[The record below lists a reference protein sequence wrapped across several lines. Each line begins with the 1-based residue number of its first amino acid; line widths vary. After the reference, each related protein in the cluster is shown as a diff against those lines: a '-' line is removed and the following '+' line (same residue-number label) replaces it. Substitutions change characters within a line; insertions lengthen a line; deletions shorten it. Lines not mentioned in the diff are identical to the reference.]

1 MEPLFAALDLA
12 EAHRAARGR
21 LLSRPGGRPYESRD
35 YSGQRV
41 LITGGMGFLGG
52 HVAARLVEAGAD
64 VTIFD
69 IDVSSQRPS
78 IINDAVDGFAS
89 QVTLVHGDVR
99 NEDDVEAA
107 LGSPFDFVFHFAAY
121 SVIEHSTD
129 HPVDTISTN
138 VLGVVK
144 LLEAIRQSS
153 WRPKS
158 IVFASTDK
166 VYGQM
171 ETPSYSEDS
180 PLRGIGVYD
189 AAKLAGDVFARTY
202 NEVFGLPSVVLR
214 LCNIF
219 GPHDYNVTFRLIPKA
234 LTKIFAK
241 YVPEP
246 PTLYYDSLNHWRDYL
261 YVDDVVDAFLLVA
274 SLPECHGQVYNVAA
288 ALHAPTPEI
297 LRDVV
302 SCARAIE
309 RETDASRSDQIDRNG
324 IQVEMREG
332 QSGVVAIDRQHLDGS
347 KLCALGF
354 QAHTTFRQGL
364 ENTVRFYR
372 RHYRSMD

>member
-1 MEPLFAALDLA
+1 MNSTDN
-12 EAHRAARGR
+12 
-21 LLSRPGGRPYESRD
+21 RPYDSQE
-35 YSGQRV
+35 YVGQRV

-52 HVAARLVEAGAD
+52 HLVDRLVKAGAD

-69 IDVSSQRPS
+69 IDVSSQRSS
-78 IINDAVDGFAS
+78 IVNDAHDGFAS
-89 QVTLVHGDVR
+89 KVTLVHGDVR
-99 NEDDVEAA
+99 SDDDVEAA
-107 LGSPFDFVFHFAAY
+107 LGEPFDFIFHFAAY

-144 LLEAIRQSS
+144 VLEAIRQAT
-153 WRPKS
+153 WTPKS

-202 NEVFGLPSVVLR
+202 NEVFGVPSVVLR

-261 YVDDVVDAFLLVA
+261 YVDDAVDAFLLVA
-274 SLPECHGQVYNVAA
+274 PLPECHGQVYNVSAA
-288 ALHAPTPEI
+288 VHAPTPEI

-302 SCARAIE
+302 SCASEIE
-309 RETDASRSDQIDRNG
+309 RECDATRSDLIDRNG
-324 IQVEMREG
+324 IQVEMRNG
-332 QSGVVAIDRQHLDGS
+332 HSGVVAIDRQHLDGS

-354 QAHTTFRQGL
+354 KPHTTFRDGL

-372 RHYRSMD
+372 RHYRSLD

>member
-1 MEPLFAALDLA
+1 MADPDDPRGPAQR
-12 EAHRAARGR
+12 RAMNA
-21 LLSRPGGRPYESRD
+21 SHDRPYNSRD
-35 YSGQRV
+35 FAQQRV

-52 HVAARLVEAGAD
+52 SVAKRLVEAGAE

-69 IDVSSQRPS
+69 LDIAGQRSS
-78 IINDAVDGFAS
+78 IVNDEIDGFAS
-89 QVTLVHGDVR
+89 RTTLIQGDVR
-99 NEDDVEAA
+99 KEDDIESA
-107 LGSPFDFVFHFAAY
+107 LSEPFDFIFHFAAY
-121 SVIEHSTD
+121 SVIEHSTE
-129 HPVDTISTN
+129 HPVDTIETN

-144 LLEAIRQSS
+144 LLEAIRQSH

-214 LCNIF
+214 LCNIY
-219 GPHDYNVTFRLIPKA
+219 GPHDYNVTFRLVPKA

-241 YVPEP
+241 FVPEP

-261 YVDDVVDAFLLVA
+261 FVDDAVDAFLLVA
-274 SLPECHGQVYNVAA
+274 ALSECHGQVYNVAA
-288 ALHAPTPEI
+288 AVHAPTPEI
-297 LRDVV
+297 LRDVIA
-302 SCARAIE
+302 CAAAVE
-309 RETDASRSDQIDRNG
+309 HEHDTTRSNQIANNG
-324 IQVEMREG
+324 IQVEMRNRH
-332 QSGVVAIDRQHLDGS
+332 SGVVAIDRQHLDGS

-354 QAHTTFRQGL
+354 RPSTAFHDGL
-364 ENTVRFYR
+364 EETVRFYR
-372 RHYRSMD
+372 RYYRSLD

>member
-1 MEPLFAALDLA
+1 MNDQ
-12 EAHRAARGR
+12 RQ
-21 LLSRPGGRPYESRD
+21 RPYRD
-35 YSGQRV
+35 STYTNKRV

-52 HVAARLVEAGAD
+52 HLAKRLVDAGAE

-69 IDVSSQRPS
+69 IDVSRLRSS
-78 IINDAVDGFAS
+78 IVNDVVDGFAS
-89 QVTLVHGDVR
+89 QVTLVCGDVR
-99 NEDDVEAA
+99 CESDIANA
-107 LGSPFDFVFHFAAY
+107 LEKPYDFIFHFAAY
-121 SVIEHSTD
+121 SVIEHSTE
-129 HPVDTISTN
+129 HPVDTIQTN

-144 LLEAIRQSS
+144 LLEAIRQSKWKPS
-153 WRPKS
+153 A

-202 NEVFGLPSVVLR
+202 NEVFGIPSVVLR
-214 LCNIF
+214 LCNVF
-219 GPHDYNVTFRLIPKA
+219 GPHDHNTSFRLIPKA

-241 YVPEP
+241 CEPEP

-261 YVDDVVDAFLLVA
+261 YVDDAVDAFLLVG
-274 SLPECHGQVYNVAA
+274 SLPECHGQVYNVSAA
-288 ALHAPTPEI
+288 IHAPTPQI

-302 SCARAIE
+302 AVAAEVERGTDLARSE
-309 RETDASRSDQIDRNG
+309 HIDRNG
-324 IQVEMREG
+324 IQVEMRTG
-332 QSGVVAIDRQHLDGS
+332 NSAVVAIDRQHLDGS

-354 QAHTTFRQGL
+354 SPHTEFRDGL
-364 ENTVRFYR
+364 LKTVRFYR
-372 RHYRSMD
+372 QHYRSLD

>member
-1 MEPLFAALDLA
+1 VN
-12 EAHRAARGR
+12 HRQH
-21 LLSRPGGRPYESRD
+21 RPYED
-35 YSGQRV
+35 ATYADKRV

-52 HVAARLVEAGAD
+52 HVAKRLVDAGAH

-69 IDVSSQRPS
+69 LDVSIGRAS
-78 IINDAVDGFAS
+78 IVNDLVDGFAS
-89 QVTLVHGDVR
+89 RVTLVSGDVR
-99 NEDDVEAA
+99 SESDLAA
-107 LGSPFDFVFHFAAY
+107 ELSEPFEYIFHFAAY
-121 SVIEHSTD
+121 SVIEHSTE
-129 HPVDTISTN
+129 HPVDTIQTN

-144 LLEAIRQSS
+144 LLEAIRQSN
-153 WRPKS
+153 WRPQS

-219 GPHDYNVTFRLIPKA
+219 GPHDHNVSFRLIPKA

-241 YVPEP
+241 CEPEA

-261 YVDDVVDAFLLVA
+261 YVDDVVDAFLLVG

-288 ALHAPTPEI
+288 AIHAPTPQI
-297 LRDVV
+297 LRDVLDTAAEV
-302 SCARAIE
+302 ERAVDAPRSQLIE
-309 RETDASRSDQIDRNG
+309 KNG
-324 IQVEMREG
+324 IQVEMRTG
-332 QSGVVAIDRQHLDGS
+332 HSGVVAIDRQHLDGS

-354 QAHTTFRQGL
+354 TPHTSFRDGL
-364 ENTVRFYR
+364 LKTVAFYR

>member
-1 MEPLFAALDLA
+1 VNSPLN
-12 EAHRAARGR
+12 H
-21 LLSRPGGRPYESRD
+21 PYGD
-35 YSGQRV
+35 DMYADKRV

-52 HVAARLVEAGAD
+52 HLAKRLMELGAH

-69 IDVSSQRPS
+69 LDVSIGRAS
-78 IINDAVDGFAS
+78 IVNDVLDGFAS
-89 QVTLVHGDVR
+89 QVTLIPGDVR
-99 NEDDVEAA
+99 SESDIASA
-107 LGSPFDFVFHFAAY
+107 LADPFDYIFHFAAY
-121 SVIEHSTD
+121 SVIEHSTE
-129 HPVDTISTN
+129 HPVDTIQTN

-153 WRPKS
+153 WRPTS

-219 GPHDYNVTFRLIPKA
+219 GPHDHNVSFRLLPKA

-241 YVPEP
+241 PEPEP

-261 YVDDVVDAFLLVA
+261 YVDDVVDAFLLVGSRA
-274 SLPECHGQVYNVAA
+274 ECHGQVYNVAA
-288 ALHAPTPEI
+288 AIHAPTPQI

-302 SCARAIE
+302 AVAADVE
-309 RETDASRSDQIDRNG
+309 REIDAPRSQLIEKNG
-324 IQVEMREG
+324 IQVEMRTG
-332 QSGVVAIDRQHLDGS
+332 NSGVVAIDRQHLDGS

-354 QAHTTFRQGL
+354 ASHTTFSDGL
-364 ENTVRFYR
+364 VKTVKFYR